1 MKGSR
6 RLISL
11 FAVTVALAAGAVWS
25 RQAAADEGGCKT
37 YSGPFTSVTV
47 GAPPTGTLGH
57 LGGELDAKYEFTFT
71 SMVPTAD
78 PTVLL
83 YTGVSTIT
91 TSKGIIYT
99 DDIGILQFTGP
110 TTATFITTAQIT
122 GGTLRY
128 KNASG
133 VFVAPGALDFITGQA
148 VGTYTAE
155 ICHGNGKKS
164 G

>member
-6 RLISL
+6 RLCILLVAVAAVVIS
-11 FAVTVALAAGAVWS
+11 TPWS
-25 RQAAADEGGCKT
+25 RKAAADEGGCKT
-37 YSGPFTSVTV
+37 FSGPFTSVTV

-78 PTVLL
+78 PSVLL

-91 TSKGIIYT
+91 TSKGVIYT
-99 DDIGILQFTGP
+99 DDTGILQFTGP
-110 TTATFITTAQIT
+110 TSAVFVTTATIT
-122 GGTLRY
+122 GGTRRY

-155 ICHGNGKKS
+155 ICHGKE
-164 G
+164 

>member
-6 RLISL
+6 RLIAL
-11 FAVTVALAAGAVWS
+11 FVVATALAASALWS
-25 RQAAADEGGCKT
+25 RKAVADEGGCKT

-57 LGGELDAKYEFTFT
+57 LGGALDAKYEFTFT

-91 TSKGIIYT
+91 TSKGVIYT
-99 DDIGILQFTGP
+99 DDTGVLTFTGP
-110 TTATFITTAQIT
+110 TTAKFITTAQIT

-133 VFVAPGALDFITGQA
+133 VFVAPGALDFVTGQA
-148 VGTYTAE
+148 VGSYTAE
-155 ICHGNGKKS
+155 ICHGNGK
-164 G
+164 GNG